1 MKDAFR
7 DTILKTAHKV
17 DSLNEF
23 QSRIKF
29 AEEVL
34 VHLDKCGAG
43 QMKKHSKSD
52 IDELKKQFKK
62 QHPHQK
68 ITFKDKLFNVEY
80 SVSDGCNGSWHNV
93 DYYTPFQLEQYM
105 IWNAQK

>member
-7 DTILKTAHKV
+7 ETILRTAQRV

-29 AEEVL
+29 AEEVFI
-34 VHLDKCGAG
+34 HLDKCESI
-43 QMKKHSKSD
+43 QMKKYSKSD

-68 ITFKDKLFNVEY
+68 ITFKDKLFNVGY
-80 SVSDGCNGSWHNV
+80 SISDGYNEVWHNV
-93 DYYTPFQLEQYM
+93 DYYTPFQLEQYI
-105 IWNAQK
+105 IWSGQK